1 MKIYVIQEDPGDY
14 GYDDETKEEYWV
26 SDKRPLIAFTTWDAA
41 QQYLNNEKLASDIC
55 FEIHEIELKT
65 VKYSK

>member
-1 MKIYVIQEDPGDY
+1 MKI
-14 GYDDETKEEYWV
+14 YWV

-55 FEIHEIELKT
+55 FEIYEIELKT

>member
-55 FEIHEIELKT
+55 FEIYEIELIEN
-65 VKYSK
+65 S

>member
-55 FEIHEIELKT
+55 FEIYEIELKT

>member
-1 MKIYVIQEDPGDY
+1 MKIYIIQEDPGDY

-55 FEIHEIELKT
+55 FEIYEIELIEN
-65 VKYSK
+65 S